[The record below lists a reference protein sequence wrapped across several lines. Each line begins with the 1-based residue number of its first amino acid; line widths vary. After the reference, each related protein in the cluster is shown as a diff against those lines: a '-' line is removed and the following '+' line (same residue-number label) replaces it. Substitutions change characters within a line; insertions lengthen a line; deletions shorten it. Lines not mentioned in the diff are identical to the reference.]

1 MREKYLSQFL
11 QSCFPLPVTSK
22 YPEIMAFTVPF
33 VPPKRFSFSE
43 DPSPFKFF
51 YDEVTK
57 EEELGRGSLGSTY
70 IITR

>member
-1 MREKYLSQFL
+1 
-11 QSCFPLPVTSK
+11 
-22 YPEIMAFTVPF
+22 MAFTIPF
-33 VPPKRFSFSE
+33 VPPKRFSFPK
-43 DPSPFKFF
+43 DPSLFKLF